1 MQKKIVQEA
10 DMSIALIH
18 SGDVLVHDAQSALE
32 LLMSVCYNDNCTRI
46 AINKEALCEG
56 FFVLRTGYA
65 GEILQKAANYRM
77 RLAVIGNFEQY
88 TSKPLRDFIYECN
101 NGDAVF
107 FVEDEAAAIAKLC
120 GRG

>member
-10 DMSIALIH
+10 GISIALIH
-18 SGDVLVHDAQSALE
+18 SDDVLLYDAQSALD
-32 LLMSVCYNDNCTRI
+32 LLMSVCYNDNCARI
-46 AINKEALCEG
+46 AINKEALCED

-65 GEILQKAANYRM
+65 GEILQKAANYRL
-77 RLAVIGNFEQY
+77 RLAIVGHFEQY
-88 TSKPLRDFIYECN
+88 TSKPLKAFIYECN

-120 GRG
+120 GGN